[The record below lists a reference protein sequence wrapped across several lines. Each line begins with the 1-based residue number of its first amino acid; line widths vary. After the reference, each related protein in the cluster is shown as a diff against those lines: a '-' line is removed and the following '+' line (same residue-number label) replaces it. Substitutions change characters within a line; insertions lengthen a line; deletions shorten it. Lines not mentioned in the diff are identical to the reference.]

1 MKRIL
6 FITLFLIAAATHAES
21 RYTDKMFR
29 RAMSRDNMAISGR
42 MSTSALYVMI
52 TICDSKSG
60 RDRTVC
66 TTANLLSGA
75 IHMEHRLDYDLTAER
90 KEFEIATHTPARRF
104 CFRSRK
110 AAANLG
116 IWYTPSTLEEV
127 RRRLASMSSAQLR
140 AEVNRQGTMQETP
153 WWHKEKYQ
161 QAVAHVLLERGI
173 LVGQADYTGALFLDR
188 NET

>member
-1 MKRIL
+1 MTRIL
-6 FITLFLIAAATHAES
+6 VATFLFIAATAHAES

-29 RAMSRDNMAISGR
+29 RAMSRDNMAVSGR
-42 MSTSALYVMI
+42 MSTSALYVLI
-52 TICDSKSG
+52 TICDPKAE

-75 IHMEHRLDYDLTAER
+75 IHMEHRLAYDLAGER
-90 KEFEIATHTPARRF
+90 KEFEIATHAPARRF

-116 IWYTPSTLEEV
+116 IGYTPATLKEV
-127 RRRLASMSSAQLR
+127 RDRLARMSIAQLR
-140 AEVNRQGTMQETP
+140 AEVDRQGTMQETA
-153 WWHKEKYQ
+153 WWHTEKYQ

-173 LVGQADYTGALFLDR
+173 LVGQADITGALFLDR
-188 NET
+188 KET